1 MSSLRRSLLRRYR
14 LRSPQLLRNGLLLL
28 ALLLLWDGIAAFR
41 TPQIQAALTLNATS
55 NRQTA
60 SSPFVAP
67 PLNDAGTT
75 PLASDTFQRPNHLYW
90 GMASSGGSW
99 QGDASKVS
107 YFQIAQDAGMLYA
120 PVQPVTCNAILG
132 PAETNVEVSFSAALS
147 SYGPS
152 RLGAVLRWSDPNNFY
167 IAYLDGQNL
176 VVARAMG
183 GMLTPLQHIPFIAQG
198 GRPYTF
204 RFRAFGSQLSVMV
217 WPTGQPAPMDWQIVT
232 ADSALT
238 SGHAGIRIFA
248 QDDAE
253 ARVTTFT
260 ALHSQDRY
268 KINRVERPD
277 CHVAQQH
284 RKTDTVSN
292 LVFAHRSAES
302 RPAHHL
308 SARSVAFEL

>member
-28 ALLLLWDGIAAFR
+28 ALLLLWDGIAALR

-55 NRQTA
+55 KGQTA

-67 PLNDAGTT
+67 PFNGPGTT
-75 PLASDTFQRPNHLYW
+75 LLASDTFQRPNHLYW
-90 GMASSGGSW
+90 GMASGGGSW
-99 QGDASKVS
+99 QSDASKVS
-107 YFQIAQDAGMLYA
+107 YFQIVQHAGMLYA
-120 PVQPVTCNAILG
+120 PAQQVTCNAILG
-132 PAETNVEVSFSAALS
+132 PAATDAEVSFSAALS

-152 RLGAVLRWSDPNNFY
+152 RLGAILRWSDPNNFY

-198 GRPYTF
+198 GRAYTF
-204 RFRAFGSQLSVMV
+204 RFRALGSQLSVMA

-238 SGHAGIRIFA
+238 SGHVGIRIFA

-253 ARVTTFT
+253 TRVTTFT
-260 ALHSQDRY
+260 ALQ
-268 KINRVERPD
+268 V
-277 CHVAQQH
+277 
-284 RKTDTVSN
+284 
-292 LVFAHRSAES
+292 
-302 RPAHHL
+302 
-308 SARSVAFEL
+308 